1 MQDIL
6 NNDVYNNHNIKT
18 WLSTNLSGPGFLAGL
33 AMYMW
38 ICWNQSNFVK
48 YCFEIR
54 PKTLNLYLSPLILQ
68 LQHFTIHLF
77 YLLIKLL
84 WIFIVYL
91 CSSVLRNFNIANN
104 IYFLEGLWFRSGT
117 KLRFQKCQSLKTVII
132 IFLPFIDFYFII
144 WKKYF
149 DMQSFLGFEQLRW
162 RPIFFELFL
171 LVSLY
176 TQCLMFSE

>member
-1 MQDIL
+1 MLWNSPQNTKFVLIPFDITITTF
-6 NNDVYNNHNIKT
+6 HIT
-18 WLSTNLSGPGFLAGL
+18 FILSTHK
-33 AMYMW
+33 
-38 ICWNQSNFVK
+38 V
-48 YCFEIR
+48 
-54 PKTLNLYLSPLILQ
+54 
-68 LQHFTIHLF
+68 
-77 YLLIKLL
+77 
-84 WIFIVYL
+84 IVVDLYL